1 MLDYQLVR
9 FYNTRI
15 FGHTY
20 CIFFCFMW
28 WFLLV
33 ADLYFLS
40 VGIRSMLEYGADQY
54 NVVMV
59 FCFLLLAIVIGL
71 NIYLDRRSRRQG
83 VG

>member
-20 CIFFCFMW
+20 CIFFYFMW

-33 ADLYFLS
+33 SDFYFLS
-40 VGIRSMLEYGADQY
+40 VGIRSMLEYGPDQY
-54 NVVMV
+54 NIVMV
-59 FCFLLLAIVIGL
+59 FCFSLLALIIGL
-71 NIYLDRRSRRQG
+71 NIYLDRRSRR
-83 VG
+83 

>member
-20 CIFFCFMW
+20 CIFFYFMW

-33 ADLYFLS
+33 ADFYFLS
-40 VGIRSMLEYGADQY
+40 VGIRSMLEYGPDQY
-54 NVVMV
+54 NIVMV
-59 FCFLLLAIVIGL
+59 FCFSLLALIIGL
-71 NIYLDRRSRRQG
+71 NIYLDRRNRR
-83 VG
+83 

>member
-20 CIFFCFMW
+20 CIFFYFMW

-33 ADLYFLS
+33 ADFYFLS
-40 VGIRSMLEYGADQY
+40 VGIRSMLEYGSDQY
-54 NVVMV
+54 NIVMV
-59 FCFLLLAIVIGL
+59 FCFSLLALIIGL
-71 NIYLDRRSRRQG
+71 NIYFDRRSRR
-83 VG
+83 

>member
-54 NVVMV
+54 NVVMI
-59 FCFLLLAIVIGL
+59 FCFSFLALIIGL
-71 NIYLDRRSRRQG
+71 NIYLDRRSRR
-83 VG
+83 

>member
-20 CIFFCFMW
+20 CIFFYFMW

-33 ADLYFLS
+33 VDFYFLS
-40 VGIRSMLEYGADQY
+40 VGIRSMLEYGPDQY
-54 NVVMV
+54 NIVMV
-59 FCFLLLAIVIGL
+59 FCFSLLALIIGL
-71 NIYLDRRSRRQG
+71 NIYFDRRSRR
-83 VG
+83 

>member
-20 CIFFCFMW
+20 CIFFYFMW

-33 ADLYFLS
+33 ADFYFLS
-40 VGIRSMLEYGADQY
+40 VGIRSMLEYGPDQY
-54 NVVMV
+54 NIVMV
-59 FCFLLLAIVIGL
+59 FCFSLLALIIGL
-71 NIYLDRRSRRQG
+71 NIYLDRRSMR
-83 VG
+83 

>member
-20 CIFFCFMW
+20 CIFFYFMW

-33 ADLYFLS
+33 ADFYFLS
-40 VGIRSMLEYGADQY
+40 VGIRSMLEYGPDQY
-54 NVVMV
+54 NIVMV
-59 FCFLLLAIVIGL
+59 LCFSLLALIIGL
-71 NIYLDRRSRRQG
+71 NIYFDRRSRR
-83 VG
+83 

>member
-1 MLDYQLVR
+1 MPDYQLVM

-20 CIFFCFMW
+20 CIFFYFMW

-40 VGIRSMLEYGADQY
+40 VGIRSMLEYGPDQY
-54 NVVMV
+54 NIVMV
-59 FCFLLLAIVIGL
+59 FCFSLLALIIGL
-71 NIYLDRRSRRQG
+71 NIYFDRRSRR
-83 VG
+83 

>member
-1 MLDYQLVR
+1 MPDYQLVR

-33 ADLYFLS
+33 AGLYFLS

-59 FCFLLLAIVIGL
+59 FCFSFLALIIGL
-71 NIYLDRRSRRQG
+71 NIYLDRRSRR
-83 VG
+83 

>member
-1 MLDYQLVR
+1 MLDYQLVM

-33 ADLYFLS
+33 TDLYFLS
-40 VGIRSMLEYGADQY
+40 VGIRSILEYGADQY
-54 NVVMV
+54 NVVMI
-59 FCFLLLAIVIGL
+59 FCFSFLALIIGL
-71 NIYLDRRSRRQG
+71 NIYLDRRSRR
-83 VG
+83 

>member
-1 MLDYQLVR
+1 MPDYQLVR

-40 VGIRSMLEYGADQY
+40 VGIRSMLEYGANQY
-54 NVVMV
+54 NVVMI
-59 FCFLLLAIVIGL
+59 FCFSFLALIIGL
-71 NIYLDRRSRRQG
+71 NIYLDRRNRR
-83 VG
+83 

>member
-20 CIFFCFMW
+20 CIFFYFMW

-40 VGIRSMLEYGADQY
+40 VGVRSMLEYGPDPY
-54 NVVMV
+54 NIVMV
-59 FCFLLLAIVIGL
+59 FCFSLLALIIGL
-71 NIYLDRRSRRQG
+71 NIYFDRRSRR
-83 VG
+83 

>member
-20 CIFFCFMW
+20 CKFFCFMW

-59 FCFLLLAIVIGL
+59 FCFSFLALIIGL
-71 NIYLDRRSRRQG
+71 NIYLDRRNSR
-83 VG
+83 

>member
-1 MLDYQLVR
+1 MFDYQLVR

-20 CIFFCFMW
+20 CKFFCFMW

-40 VGIRSMLEYGADQY
+40 VGARSMLEYGPDQY
-54 NVVMV
+54 NIVMV
-59 FCFLLLAIVIGL
+59 FCFSFLALIIGL
-71 NIYLDRRSRRQG
+71 NIYLDRRSRR
-83 VG
+83 

>member
-1 MLDYQLVR
+1 MSDYQLVR

-59 FCFLLLAIVIGL
+59 FFFSFLALIIGL
-71 NIYLDRRSRRQG
+71 NIYLDRRSRR
-83 VG
+83 

>member
-20 CIFFCFMW
+20 CNFFYFMW

-33 ADLYFLS
+33 ADFYFLS
-40 VGIRSMLEYGADQY
+40 VGIRSMLEYGSDQY
-54 NVVMV
+54 NIVMV
-59 FCFLLLAIVIGL
+59 FCFSLLALIIGL
-71 NIYLDRRSRRQG
+71 NIYFDRRSRR
-83 VG
+83 

>member
-20 CIFFCFMW
+20 CNFFYFMW

-40 VGIRSMLEYGADQY
+40 VGVRSMLEYGPDQH
-54 NVVMV
+54 NIVMV
-59 FCFLLLAIVIGL
+59 FCFSFLALIIGL
-71 NIYLDRRSRRQG
+71 NIYLDRRSRR
-83 VG
+83 

>member
-20 CIFFCFMW
+20 CIFFYFMW

-33 ADLYFLS
+33 ADFYFLS
-40 VGIRSMLEYGADQY
+40 VGIRSMLEYGPDQY
-54 NVVMV
+54 NIVMV
-59 FCFLLLAIVIGL
+59 FFFSLLALIIGL
-71 NIYLDRRSRRQG
+71 NIYLDRRSRR
-83 VG
+83 

>member
-20 CIFFCFMW
+20 CIFFYFMW

-33 ADLYFLS
+33 ADFYFLS
-40 VGIRSMLEYGADQY
+40 VGIRSMLEYGSDQY
-54 NVVMV
+54 NIVMV
-59 FCFLLLAIVIGL
+59 FCFSLLALIIGL
-71 NIYLDRRSRRQG
+71 NIYLDRRSRR
-83 VG
+83 